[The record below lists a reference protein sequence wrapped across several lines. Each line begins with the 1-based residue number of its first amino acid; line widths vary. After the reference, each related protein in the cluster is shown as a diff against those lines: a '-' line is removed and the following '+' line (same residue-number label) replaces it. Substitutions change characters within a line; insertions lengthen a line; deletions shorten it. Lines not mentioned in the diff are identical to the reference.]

1 MDLNLTEFQKLKP
14 NVTGFQLVNW
24 SNPTMEKINQ
34 DWLDFDNKDLKLAR
48 RRLRVH
54 TACSVLDQERV
65 VHTNGK
71 QGFYSGLV
79 HFQYTGALT
88 FDGVS
93 VMAAAF
99 HNLRQQR
106 IDISRRGNAG
116 ECLANPPAP
125 WGQGI
130 DIQRALQQVGK
141 RSCRRQVPA
150 LAAALTAYVPVCRCV
165 WTG

>member
-1 MDLNLTEFQKLKP
+1 MCVCQGFMDLNLTEFQKLKP

-24 SNPTMEKINQ
+24 SNPTMDKINQ

-48 RRLRVH
+48 RRLRVRTVDCPGTSKYFKVIH
-54 TACSVLDQERV
+54 SNQ
-65 VHTNGK
+65 NGIVF
-71 QGFYSGLV
+71 GFCPC
-79 HFQYTGALT
+79 QYTGALT

-130 DIQRALQQVGK
+130 DIQRALQQVNK
-141 RSCRRQVPA
+141 QSHRQQI
-150 LAAALTAYVPVCRCV
+150 LMR
-165 WTG
+165 TGPLKM